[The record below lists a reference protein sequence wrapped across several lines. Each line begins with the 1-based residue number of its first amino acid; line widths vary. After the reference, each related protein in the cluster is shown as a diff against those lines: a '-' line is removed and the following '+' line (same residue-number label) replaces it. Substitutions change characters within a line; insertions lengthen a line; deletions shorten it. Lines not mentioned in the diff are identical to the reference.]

1 MVASKAGFLTRMRK
15 VLTALVEAGR
25 VRGGASACDDI
36 LQQFDEFIDTTVAAN
51 YSTFKNF
58 KPYEDKSRI
67 DVLLFESMATNQRIS
82 SLWRV
87 VKHLL
92 LLSHGQASV
101 ERGFSVN
108 RQIEVENLHEESVIA
123 RRLTCDHIDSVGG
136 IQQVEM
142 SKQLLVSAASGRQRY
157 MAHLDEQRK
166 KKESAEVT
174 KKRKN
179 LLEEIDE
186 IKSKSK
192 RLQNDVLSWQKSAD
206 DFSEKAEA
214 TGKITFTTKSN
225 SLRRTAKAKQAELVA
240 LSSKLEENVQK
251 LKEWIGW
258 LLEQFYDVEVDCLD
272 EQFLDGEADCLD
284 ELFHYE
290 NYWIF
295 NTDQNMT
302 LTLLKIVPKTPGKL
316 NLLSWKTPGIFF

>member
-1 MVASKAGFLTRMRK
+1 MSCLDPRQMVASKAGFLTRMRK

-58 KPYEDKSRI
+58 KPYEDKSRK
-67 DVLLFESMATNQRIS
+67 DVLLFESMATNQHIS
-82 SLWRV
+82 SFWRV

-92 LLSHGQASV
+92 LQSHGQASV

-108 RQIEVENLHEESVIA
+108 RQIEVENLHKESVIA
-123 RRLTCDHIDSVGG
+123 QRLICDHIDNVGG

-166 KKESAEVT
+166 KKESAEAT

-186 IKSKSK
+186 IKS
-192 RLQNDVLSWQKSAD
+192 
-206 DFSEKAEA
+206 EETTAE
-214 TGKITFTTKSN
+214 
-225 SLRRTAKAKQAELVA
+225 
-240 LSSKLEENVQK
+240 
-251 LKEWIGW
+251 
-258 LLEQFYDVEVDCLD
+258 
-272 EQFLDGEADCLD
+272 
-284 ELFHYE
+284 
-290 NYWIF
+290 
-295 NTDQNMT
+295 
-302 LTLLKIVPKTPGKL
+302 
-316 NLLSWKTPGIFF
+316 